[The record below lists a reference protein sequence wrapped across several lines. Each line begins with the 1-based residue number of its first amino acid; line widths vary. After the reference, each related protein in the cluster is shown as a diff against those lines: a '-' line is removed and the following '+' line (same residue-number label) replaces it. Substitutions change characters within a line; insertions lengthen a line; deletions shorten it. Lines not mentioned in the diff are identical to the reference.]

1 MDRIPHSRTRR
12 FQTYAY
18 VYLALYTVV
27 STLLPEQGAPWLGA
41 HASSAPTAQAG
52 SWSELNEAVKLG
64 RNTTVTITG
73 DISWDECV
81 SALGFQHGAYAGM
94 NCQINITSPGI
105 TIRCA
110 SPTYQSYFPPTIVF
124 PQMLCAMMRPT
135 VLISE

>member
-1 MDRIPHSRTRR
+1 MHQVPPGRRTRLQTNR
-12 FQTYAY
+12 F
-18 VYLALYTVV
+18 VNIALYTIV
-27 STLLPEQGAPWLGA
+27 SALLSKHGTPWLGA
-41 HASSAPTAQAG
+41 QASNAPIAEAG

-64 RNTTVTITG
+64 RNTTVAITG

-110 SPTYQSYFPPTIVF
+110 NSGFVALAFAPQPSNTTYQSR
-124 PQMLCAMMRPT
+124 LHN
-135 VLISE
+135 